1 MARMDFNH
9 QVYED
14 TLRKAHA
21 YAWEGRWKEALALY
35 RQAASMNPDSSDP
48 LIGIGTACF
57 ELGLWEEA
65 AEAYRKAIHMEPNS
79 PALWEKLGEALLKA
93 GQKTEATQA
102 YTTAGNLYRK
112 RKEYRKAA
120 EVLLKAAKT
129 TPHLPEPAENLA
141 DLYLELGRKDLA
153 VKIYLGLAS
162 YFNRKGDKAQAATYC
177 KRALE
182 IDPGNPQALVLKASL
197 ERAISVVPVSP
208 PEESSPWELTRNKAL
223 RTLADMLFEAPLPG
237 VSNYL
242 AQALDSQSKG
252 DIDQAI
258 YYYKQA
264 LASGFDSPDIHF
276 NLGLLYKE
284 KLLLDEA
291 ISHLQKALEH
301 EPLALGARFALGEC
315 YRLKGQPWEA
325 LRHFFEALKLVD
337 LTALEHA
344 NADEVAKIY
353 KALAESFIAQGNKE
367 KALGFM
373 NSLLSFFSSRGWE
386 DKVRELREYIRAME
400 EEGVAPSLAEIL
412 ETPYP
417 ESVLQTLALSQELV
431 RRGLLNSASEECMR
445 GLIYAPFCL
454 PLHILLAEILV
465 RQNRLD
471 EAIQKYLII
480 AQLYELRGIPQRVL
494 DIMQRLIRLNPIDI
508 NLRAKFINALI
519 KFGNLKEAL
528 EQYLQLADILYEMA
542 DFKGAIESYRH
553 ALTLAARLPE
563 KEHQALILSRLFQL
577 YYQTMHWK
585 EAVKVGENLKTLQ
598 PEALEVRRN
607 LVVLYSKLGMTEEE
621 SRELAEILSFIRN
634 KEGLQGAEIFLRD
647 LIQENPKDQVLR
659 RALANL
665 YLEMGLKEK
674 AVEEFDA
681 LGEIQLDL
689 GLIDEAKKTIREIIA
704 LEPPQVEAYRE
715 LLERLGG

>member
-1 MARMDFNH
+1 MARMDLNH
-9 QVYED
+9 QRYEE

-21 YAWEGRWKEALALY
+21 SAWEGRWKEALALY
-35 RQAASMNPDSSDP
+35 KQAASMNPDASEP
-48 LIGIGTACF
+48 LIGIATAYS
-57 ELGLWEEA
+57 ELGLWKEA
-65 AEAYRKAIHMEPNS
+65 AEAYRKAIRMEPGT

-93 GQKTEATQA
+93 DQKTEASQA
-102 YTTAGNLYRK
+102 YLAAGNLYRK
-112 RKEYRKAA
+112 RKEYRKATD
-120 EVLLKAAKT
+120 VLLKAAKAA
-129 TPHLPEPAENLA
+129 PHLPEPAENLA
-141 DLYLELGRKDLA
+141 SLYLELGRKDLA
-153 VKIYLGLAS
+153 VKTYLGFAS
-162 YFNRKGDKAQAATYC
+162 YFNRKGDKVQAAAYC

-182 IDPGNPQALVLKASL
+182 IDPGNPQALALKASL
-197 ERAISVVPVSP
+197 EQVIPASP
-208 PEESSPWELTRNKAL
+208 PKESTPWELTRTKTL
-223 RTLADMLFEAPLPG
+223 KSLADMLFEAPLPG

-284 KLLLDEA
+284 KFLLDEA

-301 EPLALGARFALGEC
+301 ESLTLGAHFALGEC
-315 YRLKGQPWEA
+315 YRLKGQPFEA
-325 LRHFFEALKLVD
+325 LHHFFEALRLID
-337 LTALEHA
+337 LTTLEHA

-353 KALAESFIAQGNKE
+353 KALAESFIAQGEKG
-367 KALGFM
+367 KALEFI

-386 DKVRELREYIRAME
+386 DKVRELKEYIKAME
-400 EEGVAPSLAEIL
+400 EEGITPSLAEIL

-417 ESVLQTLALSQELV
+417 ESVLQTLALSQEFV

-454 PLHILLAEILV
+454 PLHIHLAEILV
-465 RQNRLD
+465 RQNRLE
-471 EAIQKYLII
+471 EAIQKYLLI
-480 AQLYELRGIPQRVL
+480 AQLYELKGISQRVL
-494 DIMQRLIRLNPIDI
+494 DILQRLIKLNPIDI
-508 NLRAKFINALI
+508 NIRAKFINALI
-519 KFGNLKEAL
+519 KYGKLEEAL

-553 ALTLAARLPE
+553 ALALSAKLPE
-563 KEHQALILSRLFQL
+563 KEHQILILSRLFQL
-577 YYQTMHWK
+577 YLQTMHWK
-585 EAVKVGENLKTLQ
+585 EAVKVGENLKALK
-598 PEALEVRRN
+598 PDELEVRRN
-607 LVVLYSKLGMTEEE
+607 LVILYSKLDKAEEE
-621 SRELAEILSFIRN
+621 ARELAEILSLIRK
-634 KEGLQGAEIFLRD
+634 KEGLQGAEVFLKE
-647 LIQENPKDQVLR
+647 LIQENPKDQILR

-689 GLIDEAKKTIREIIA
+689 GLIEEAKKTIREIIA

>member
-1 MARMDFNH
+1 LARMDLNH
-9 QVYED
+9 QRYEE

-21 YAWEGRWKEALALY
+21 SAWEGRWEEALALY
-35 RQAASMNPDSSDP
+35 RQAASMNPDTSEP
-48 LIGIGTACF
+48 LIGIATAYS

-65 AEAYRKAIHMEPNS
+65 AEAYRKAIRMEPDT

-93 GQKTEATQA
+93 GQKTEASQA
-102 YTTAGNLYRK
+102 YVTAGKLYRK

-120 EVLLKAAKT
+120 DLLLKAAKA

-153 VKIYLGLAS
+153 VKTYLSLAS
-162 YFNRKGDKAQAATYC
+162 YFNRKGDKVQAAAYC

-182 IDPGNPQALVLKASL
+182 IDPSNPQALALKASL
-197 ERAISVVPVSP
+197 EQAMPISP
-208 PEESSPWELTRNKAL
+208 PKESTPWELTRTRAL
-223 RTLADMLFEAPLPG
+223 KSLADILFEAPLPG

-284 KLLLDEA
+284 KFLLDEA
-291 ISHLQKALEH
+291 IGHLQKALEH
-301 EPLALGARFALGEC
+301 EPLTLGAHFALGEC
-315 YRLKGQPWEA
+315 YRLKGRPEEA
-325 LRHFFEALKLVD
+325 LRHLFEALKFID
-337 LTALEHA
+337 LTTLEHT

-353 KALAESFIAQGNKE
+353 KALAESFIAQGEKG
-367 KALGFM
+367 KALEFI

-386 DKVRELREYIRAME
+386 DKVRELKEYIRAME
-400 EEGVAPSLAEIL
+400 EEGIAPSLAEIL
-412 ETPYP
+412 ETPHP
-417 ESVLQTLALSQELV
+417 EPVLQTLALSQEFV
-431 RRGLLNSASEECMR
+431 RRGLLKSASEECMR

-454 PLHILLAEILV
+454 PLHIHLAEVLV
-465 RQNRLD
+465 RQNRLE
-471 EAIQKYLII
+471 EATQKYLLI

-494 DIMQRLIRLNPIDI
+494 DILQRLIKLNPIDI

-519 KFGNLKEAL
+519 KYGRLGEAS

-553 ALTLAARLPE
+553 ALALSAKLPE
-563 KEHQALILSRLFQL
+563 KEHQILILSRLFQL
-577 YYQTMHWK
+577 YLQTMHWK
-585 EAVKVGENLKTLQ
+585 EAIKVGENLKALQ
-598 PEALEVRRN
+598 PDELEVRRN
-607 LVVLYSKLGMTEEE
+607 LVVLYSKLDKAEEE
-621 SRELAEILSFIRN
+621 AHELAEILSLIR
-634 KEGLQGAEIFLRD
+634 KKDGLQGAEAFLKE

-674 AVEEFDA
+674 AVEELDA
-681 LGEIQLDL
+681 LGEIQLDF
-689 GLIDEAKKTIREIIA
+689 GLIEEAKKTIREIIA